1 MLVLAIPFFFL
12 LECIG
17 NIKKINN
24 VRSYPTYLEVDFF
37 SKIEKVDGRCI
48 RLCGGVRLRGDFQM
62 LILGKALIC
71 AS

>member
-1 MLVLAIPFFFL
+1 MLVLAIPFFL
-12 LECIG
+12 LEYIG

-24 VRSYPTYLEVDFF
+24 IRSYPTYLEVDFF

-48 RLCGGVRLRGDFQM
+48 LLYGGVRLRGDFQM